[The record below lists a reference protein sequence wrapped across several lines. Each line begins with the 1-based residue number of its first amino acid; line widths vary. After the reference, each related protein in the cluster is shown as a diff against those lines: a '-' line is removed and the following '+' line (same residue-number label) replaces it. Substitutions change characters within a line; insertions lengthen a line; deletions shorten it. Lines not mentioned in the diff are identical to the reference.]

1 VRALLR
7 DMLCG
12 HLEGDLSA
20 LADQLVAKSASATLP
35 RPAPAGQALSDQPT
49 EELAVDEVGLGVDRQ

>member
-12 HLEGDLSA
+12 HLEGDISA
-20 LADQLVAKSASATLP
+20 LADQLLAESASTTP
-35 RPAPAGQALSDQPT
+35 PVPAPAGQALSDQPT
-49 EELAVDEVGLGVDRQ
+49 DELAVDQVGLGVDRQ